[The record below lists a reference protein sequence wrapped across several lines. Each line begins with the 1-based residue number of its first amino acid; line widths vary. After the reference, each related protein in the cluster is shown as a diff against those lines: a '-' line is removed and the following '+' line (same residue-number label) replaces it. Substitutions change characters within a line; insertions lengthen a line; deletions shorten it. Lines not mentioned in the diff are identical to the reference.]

1 MQIQTHVLGFMF
13 TYIARETFFVK
24 ENLLLCAR
32 KKKESKKVGES
43 VEKAKG
49 KKPNPIAFHPI
60 PKEKQSSYLLE
71 IQNLYI

>member
-49 KKPNPIAFHPI
+49 KKPNPIAFPTLSQR
-60 PKEKQSSYLLE
+60 KAELL
-71 IQNLYI
+71 LT

>member
-1 MQIQTHVLGFMF
+1 MQEK
-13 TYIARETFFVK
+13 RKNK
-24 ENLLLCAR
+24 EER
-32 KKKESKKVGES
+32 KKAGES
-43 VEKAKG
+43 VERQR